1 MRSTASPIPV
11 YHVRGAYACGLPA
24 ISARVKHPFGDGRT
38 FPADNVITLAG
49 ETPIRGTVP
58 VCGSCGY
65 VIDSF
70 AELSYEQKPADTRSL
85 LTRLWTKLVRH

>member
-1 MRSTASPIPV
+1 MIPA
-11 YHVRGAYACGLPA
+11 YHVRGGNACGQIAL
-24 ISARVKHPFGDGRT
+24 SVKVRHPFGDGRS

-58 VCGSCGY
+58 VCGGCGR

-70 AELSYEQKPADTRSL
+70 AELAYDQHAPDRRAS
-85 LTRLWTKLVRH
+85 LVRDFIRFVKGRG